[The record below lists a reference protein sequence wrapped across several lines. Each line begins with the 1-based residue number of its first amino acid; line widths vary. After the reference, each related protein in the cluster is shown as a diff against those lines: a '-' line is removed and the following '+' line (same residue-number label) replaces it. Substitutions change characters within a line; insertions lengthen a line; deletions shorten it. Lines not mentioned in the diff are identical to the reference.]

1 MRPVYTRTA
10 AALCG
15 GLALAMSLPA
25 SAAVDAK
32 LLEMLRAN
40 GSINQAQYAELQ
52 TELAKDQQAA
62 AAAQSAKSQTMS
74 EFEKKIAWAAKT
86 QIKGDVRLRQ
96 ENIDVQGEPDNGGVD
111 KNRQRIRARLGAYS
125 EINPQVD
132 AGIRIATGS
141 SNDARS
147 TNQDLN
153 GYFTKKSLWLDL
165 AYIDYHP
172 DAIENLH
179 IIGGKMNQPWVNMG
193 DVIWDG
199 DINPE
204 GVALTYKLPLA
215 GKTELFGSVGHYT
228 LEDNVDGEGVEFK
241 NDLRLYAGQL
251 GAKFAATDNLKFTVG
266 GSVYGYDNDTESDAL
281 SVNGNTTTEFRLY
294 EGFGQ
299 IDIGG
304 LPMPLS
310 LYGQYVVN
318 DESTDGE
325 DTAWLAG
332 VKTGF
337 YGIKLDYNYRDVQ
350 RNAVVGAFTD
360 SDFALGTTG
369 SRGHKIKVGY
379 DIDKNFSIGAT
390 YFLANADYVT
400 DARRDADADVLQL
413 DAEVKF

>member
-32 LLEMLRAN
+32 LLEILRAN

-204 GVALTYKLPLA
+204 GLALTYKLPLG

-251 GAKFAATDNLKFTVG
+251 GAKFAATDNLKFTLG

-281 SVNGNTTTEFRLY
+281 AVNGNTTTEFRLY

-318 DESTDGE
+318 DESTDGQ

-332 VKTGF
+332 LKTGF
-337 YGIKLDYNYRDVQ
+337 YGVKLDYNYRDVQ

-369 SRGHKIKVGY
+369 SRGHKIKLGY

-390 YFLANADYVT
+390 YFMANADYVT